1 MSNKRSEP
9 IATLEHVEGAAEAW
23 ATSEERL
30 PVFQVRRPV
39 FDDDGAPVLDTSGDY
54 PEGYDGD
61 YPVLTELITYTMP
74 AKPNPGFALKYLKLA
89 RTIGDAAS
97 SWLIETACGEE
108 AYDALAD
115 DLITYEENNPGQ
127 SVTLL
132 RKIAERIQT
141 AAMGG
146 LDAGP
151 KV

>member
-1 MSNKRSEP
+1 MTKRTEP
-9 IATLEHVEGAAEAW
+9 IATLEHVAGAADAW

-39 FDDDGAPVLDTSGDY
+39 FDDDGNPAL
-54 PEGYDGD
+54 EADGETQ
-61 YPVLTELITYTMP
+61 VTELITYTMP
-74 AKPNPGFALKYLKLA
+74 AKPNPGFALRYLKLA
-89 RTIGDAAS
+89 RQIGDAAS
-97 SWLIETACGEE
+97 SWLIETAVGEE
-108 AYDALAD
+108 GYNALAD
-115 DLITYEENNPGQ
+115 DLITYEEAHPGQ
-127 SVTLL
+127 SVQLL